1 MARDHQAINATPVL
15 DEVARDYI
23 RRAVPKRIA
32 PWEVLVKDL
41 RPARIDFP
49 SFYAARRVAP
59 VQRQASAAPLGK
71 RRGTGK
77 IAGPIRSMA
86 NGEGRR
92 MVTTGADGFAN
103 DAKSSLFKPEE
114 LLTPSAF
121 PHAVTRLELR
131 QTNISFVVLTG
142 PFAYKI
148 KKSVKLEF
156 IDTSTLALRQYLCA
170 EELRLNRRLA
180 ADLYVDVV
188 PVTRQAGGL
197 HIGGPGEIVDYA
209 VRMRQFETS
218 QELSE
223 LIRRAEVSPRE
234 FVDLATR
241 LAQFHEN
248 ASKATTGPDYPHTTD
263 LRDAVLGTLAVL
275 LSHLEADVKLP
286 ELDFL
291 IDWTREYLRDSL
303 SRLRIRE
310 ASGFIRECH
319 GDLHARN
326 VVRWRGEL
334 VPFDCLEFDPKLRWI
349 DVMNDLA
356 FLVMDLKAY
365 DRKDLEFA
373 FLNAYLERTGD
384 YDGVRHLAF
393 YAVYRALVRAMVDG
407 LGAQSEPGHRRE
419 FQNRLRVRVDT
430 AVGFARRSAP
440 ALILMH
446 GLSGSGKSWLSGQ
459 LMLEIGAV
467 RIRSDLERKR
477 LAGSQTSVIGG
488 LKQDLYD
495 PQWSRRT
502 YARLLECAA
511 SCLSA
516 GINVIVDAAFLLGAE
531 RRSFRD
537 LAMRKGWS
545 FIIVRCEADRGVL
558 LERIRKREQL
568 RLDPSEADAE
578 VLNWQMQSTEQLS
591 AEERSYAI
599 VIDTTEPNALHD
611 ACAAIGNRLPRGT

>member
-1 MARDHQAINATPVL
+1 
-15 DEVARDYI
+15 
-23 RRAVPKRIA
+23 
-32 PWEVLVKDL
+32 
-41 RPARIDFP
+41 
-49 SFYAARRVAP
+49 
-59 VQRQASAAPLGK
+59 
-71 RRGTGK
+71 
-77 IAGPIRSMA
+77 
-86 NGEGRR
+86 
-92 MVTTGADGFAN
+92 MVTTGADGFAH

-121 PHAVTRLELR
+121 PHPVTRLELR

-156 IDTSTLALRQYLCA
+156 IDTSTLALRQYLCG

-188 PVTRQAGGL
+188 PITRQAVGL
-197 HIGGPGEIVDYA
+197 RIGGPGEIIDYA
-209 VRMRQFETS
+209 VRMKQFETS

-248 ASKATTGPDYPHTTD
+248 ASRATTYPDYPHTTD

-275 LSHLEADVKLP
+275 LSHLDADVKLP
-286 ELDFL
+286 ELEFL
-291 IDWTREYLRDSL
+291 IDWTRDYLRDSL
-303 SRLRIRE
+303 SQLRIRE

-407 LGAQSEPGHRRE
+407 LAAQSEPAHRRE
-419 FQNRLRVRVDT
+419 FQNRLRVRVET
-430 AVGFARRSAP
+430 AVGFVRRSAP

-477 LAGSQTSVIGG
+477 LAGPQTSAIGGG
-488 LKQDLYD
+488 LKQGLYD
-495 PQWSRRT
+495 PQWSRGT
-502 YARLLECAA
+502 YARLLEGAE

-545 FIIVRCEADRGVL
+545 FIIVLCEADRGVL
-558 LERIRKREQL
+558 VERIRKRAQL
-568 RLDPSEADAE
+568 HRDPSEADVE
-578 VLNWQMQSTEQLS
+578 VLDWQMQSTEQLS
-591 AEERSYAI
+591 ADERACSI
-599 VIDTTEPNALHD
+599 VVDTTEPNALHNS
-611 ACAAIGNRLPRGT
+611 CAAIGNRLPRDT

>member
-1 MARDHQAINATPVL
+1 MITA
-15 DEVARDYI
+15 
-23 RRAVPKRIA
+23 
-32 PWEVLVKDL
+32 
-41 RPARIDFP
+41 
-49 SFYAARRVAP
+49 
-59 VQRQASAAPLGK
+59 
-71 RRGTGK
+71 GT
-77 IAGPIRSMA
+77 
-86 NGEGRR
+86 E
-92 MVTTGADGFAN
+92 GFAH
-103 DAKSSLFKPEE
+103 DAKPSPFKPEE

-121 PHAVTRLELR
+121 SHPVTRLELR

-156 IDTSTLALRQYLCA
+156 IDASTLALRRHLCE

-188 PVTRQAGGL
+188 AITRQADGL
-197 HIGGPGEIVDYA
+197 RIGGPGEVIDYA
-209 VRMRQFETS
+209 VRMKQFEAS

-234 FVDLATR
+234 FVGLASR

-248 ASKATTGPDYPHTTD
+248 APKASTDTEYPHTTH
-263 LRDAVLGTLAVL
+263 LRDAVLGTVATL
-275 LSHLEADVKLP
+275 LKHLDADVKLP

-291 IDWTREYLRDSL
+291 IDWTRAYLRDSL
-303 SRLRIRE
+303 PQLRIRE
-310 ASGFIRECH
+310 AAGFIRECH

-334 VPFDCLEFDPKLRWI
+334 LPFDCLEFDPKLRWI
-349 DVMNDLA
+349 DVMNDVA
-356 FLVMDLKAY
+356 FLVMDLTAY

-407 LGAQSEPGHRRE
+407 LGAQAERAHRQE
-419 FQNRLRVRVDT
+419 FQSRLRVRVKT
-430 AVGFARRSAP
+430 AVAFVRRSTP

-446 GLSGSGKSWLSGQ
+446 GLSGSGKSWLSEQ

-477 LAGSQTSVIGG
+477 LAGSQTSAFHDRG
-488 LKQDLYD
+488 LEQGLYD

-502 YARLLECAA
+502 YARLLECAE
-511 SCLSA
+511 SCLNA
-516 GINVIVDAAFLLGAE
+516 GVNVIVDAAFLLGAE
-531 RRSFRD
+531 RRLFRD
-537 LAMRKGWS
+537 LTMRKGLP
-545 FIIVRCEADRGVL
+545 FIIVLCEADRGVL
-558 LERIRKREQL
+558 VERIRKREQL
-568 RLDPSEADAE
+568 HVDPSDAGVK
-578 VLNWQMQSTEQLS
+578 VLDWQVQNTERLT
-591 AEERSYAI
+591 AEERSHAI
-599 VIDTTEPNALHD
+599 VVDTAEPNALQNS
-611 ACAAIGNRLPRGT
+611 CAAIGNRLPREA